1 MLKWVSNSEILK
13 SILRLEKIMSET
25 QDKIDALAVQL
36 GKVKTEILDQVAALQ
51 AQIDAG
57 AVVDLSA
64 LTAAVQGLD
73 DLNPDPVDPVP
84 AE

>member
-57 AVVDLSA
+57 AVVDLTA

-73 DLNPDPVDPVP
+73 DLNPDPVVEQ